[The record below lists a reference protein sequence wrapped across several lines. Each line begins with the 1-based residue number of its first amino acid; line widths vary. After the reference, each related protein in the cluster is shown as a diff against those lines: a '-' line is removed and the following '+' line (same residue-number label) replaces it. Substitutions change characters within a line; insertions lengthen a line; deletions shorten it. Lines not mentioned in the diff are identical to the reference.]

1 MLITL
6 RRPRLTIKDISYFP
20 CPSSCF
26 HTFLGNVT
34 RVYPTHWK
42 PHRRLTFSL
51 HFPHLLTISLGSFC
65 SSLFEANFST
75 RTRIYTHI
83 VQKKRKEKEKKKYSF
98 QRIFESKKFD
108 WNEKS
113 RETLKLRL
121 APFYDDLLSE
131 RRGGRREREREREN
145 CRTLEFTLSS
155 ASTNGEEKEKN
166 ERTEIQNKHLSR
178 SLRKRNC
185 HSREAFIA
193 SKQRNFSTYYK
204 NTFISLN
211 NPSNFNLIPFI
222 LRGNF
227 IHTHIHTHTLI
238 YNLIEYFKFTIII
251 RL

>member
-155 ASTNGEEKEKN
+155 ASTNGDRKRRTKGQKFKINTCRGRFGKEIVI
-166 ERTEIQNKHLSR
+166 RVKHLSP
-178 SLRKRNC
+178 L
-185 HSREAFIA
+185 
-193 SKQRNFSTYYK
+193 KQRNFSTYYK

-211 NPSNFNLIPFI
+211 NLSNFTLIPII

-227 IHTHIHTHTLI
+227 IHAHTHTHIDLQFNRI
-238 YNLIEYFKFTIII
+238 F
-251 RL
+251 

>member
-26 HTFLGNVT
+26 HTFLGKRNT
-34 RVYPTHWK
+34 RISN
-42 PHRRLTFSL
+42 SL
-51 HFPHLLTISLGSFC
+51 ETSPQVNFFTSFPLLLLTISLGSFC

-155 ASTNGEEKEKN
+155 ASTNGD
-166 ERTEIQNKHLSR
+166 
-178 SLRKRNC
+178 RKRRTKGQKFKINTC
-185 HSREAFIA
+185 RGRFRKEIVIRVKRLSPL
-193 SKQRNFSTYYK
+193 KQRNFSTYYK

-211 NPSNFNLIPFI
+211 NLSNFTLIPII

-227 IHTHIHTHTLI
+227 IHAHTHTHR
-238 YNLIEYFKFTIII
+238 FTI
-251 RL
+251 

>member
-83 VQKKRKEKEKKKYSF
+83 VQKKRKEKEKKNIRFNEYLRVRNSTGMKNHAKRWNFDSRHF
-98 QRIFESKKFD
+98 TTIFC
-108 WNEKS
+108 
-113 RETLKLRL
+113 
-121 APFYDDLLSE
+121 
-131 RRGGRREREREREN
+131 RRGEGEEER
-145 CRTLEFTLSS
+145 
-155 ASTNGEEKEKN
+155 EKEK
-166 ERTEIQNKHLSR
+166 ERIAELLNLHSRPLPRMEKRKRRTKGQKFKINTCRGRFGKEIVIRVKHLSPLNKGIF
-178 SLRKRNC
+178 LR
-185 HSREAFIA
+185 
-193 SKQRNFSTYYK
+193 
-204 NTFISLN
+204 
-211 NPSNFNLIPFI
+211 
-222 LRGNF
+222 
-227 IHTHIHTHTLI
+227 
-238 YNLIEYFKFTIII
+238 II
-251 RL
+251 RTLLFL

>member
-26 HTFLGNVT
+26 HTFLGKRNT
-34 RVYPTHWK
+34 RISN
-42 PHRRLTFSL
+42 SL
-51 HFPHLLTISLGSFC
+51 ETSPQVNFFTSFPPPIN
-65 SSLFEANFST
+65 NFSWIVLQLSL
-75 RTRIYTHI
+75 RGKFFDEDAHI
-83 VQKKRKEKEKKKYSF
+83 HTYRAKEKKGKRKKKYSF

-155 ASTNGEEKEKN
+155 ASTNGD
-166 ERTEIQNKHLSR
+166 
-178 SLRKRNC
+178 RKRRTKGQKFKINTC
-185 HSREAFIA
+185 RGRFRKEIVIRVKRLSPL
-193 SKQRNFSTYYK
+193 KQRNFSTYYK

-211 NPSNFNLIPFI
+211 NLSNFTLIPII

-227 IHTHIHTHTLI
+227 IHAHTHTHR
-238 YNLIEYFKFTIII
+238 FTI
-251 RL
+251 